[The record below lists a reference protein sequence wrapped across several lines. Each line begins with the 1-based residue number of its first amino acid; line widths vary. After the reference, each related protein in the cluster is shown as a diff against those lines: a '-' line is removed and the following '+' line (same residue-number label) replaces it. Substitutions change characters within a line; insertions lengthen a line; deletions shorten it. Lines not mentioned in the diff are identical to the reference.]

1 MRILLAVS
9 IITFFAIHAAAQ
21 SADSKKKALR
31 EDWLFMNCLV
41 KTLNVRPAE
50 LRDPV
55 NPDRA
60 FDPTTG
66 RNFFYDKDKEQWID
80 AKTGEAICPKTGSA
94 GPNVAALY
102 EDWLFMNCLV
112 KTLNVRPAE
121 LRDPVNPDRAFDPTT
136 GRNFF
141 YDKDK
146 EAWVDSK
153 TGEQVCPPPTA
164 PKTKDGVK
172 TASVPARFELGL
184 GYSYM
189 HPDAEVV
196 KDLNGFNVSGFY
208 NVNSW
213 LAFGGEFS
221 GLYGTATETRQFMVG
236 DMKKDFDVKT
246 SLDRYL
252 YLFGPQVMWHPC
264 EHAKVFGHV
273 LVGGVHDRNE
283 VSFPDGSMRS
293 SADAFA
299 LAVGAGVD
307 FQVTRHFSVGPSF
320 DYVPT
325 HFTSP
330 TGDNWQ
336 NNWRVGVVGKIS
348 F

>member
-1 MRILLAVS
+1 M
-9 IITFFAIHAAAQ
+9 
-21 SADSKKKALR
+21 
-31 EDWLFMNCLV
+31 
-41 KTLNVRPAE
+41 
-50 LRDPV
+50 
-55 NPDRA
+55 
-60 FDPTTG
+60 
-66 RNFFYDKDKEQWID
+66 
-80 AKTGEAICPKTGSA
+80 
-94 GPNVAALY
+94 
-102 EDWLFMNCLV
+102 
-112 KTLNVRPAE
+112 
-121 LRDPVNPDRAFDPTT
+121 
-136 GRNFF
+136 
-141 YDKDK
+141 
-146 EAWVDSK
+146 
-153 TGEQVCPPPTA
+153 
-164 PKTKDGVK
+164 K

-189 HPDAEVV
+189 HPADEVV

-213 LAFGGEFS
+213 LAVGGEFS
-221 GLYGTATETRQFMVG
+221 GLYGTDT
-236 DMKKDFDVKT
+236 KDFTDGSVKT

-252 YLFGPQVMWHPC
+252 YLFGPQVTLHPC
-264 EHAKVFGHV
+264 ERVKVFGRV

-283 VSFPDGSMRS
+283 VSFPGGSMRS

-299 LAVGAGVD
+299 MAVGVGVD
-307 FQVTRHFSVGPSF
+307 VQVTRCFSVGPSF